1 MPLRQK
7 NTFYINLH
15 FGFINYLYLQIK
27 TNLNKTYYMKKLF
40 AILLILVV
48 SFGLKVKADEGMWLL
63 PLIEKLNMGKMT
75 ELGLKLSAEDIYSLN
90 KASVKDAIII
100 FGGGCTGE
108 IVSSQGLILTNHH
121 CGYGSIQQHSSV
133 DHDYLRDGF
142 WAMTKDQELPNPNLG
157 VTFLIRIEDVSAQI
171 LANVKPGMSETDRT
185 AAINEVRQTIEKKAG
200 EGNNYRAQVGSFY
213 GGNYFYLLVYE
224 RYNDVRLVGAPP
236 TSIGK
241 FGSDTDNWEW
251 PRHTGDFSVFR
262 VYSGPDGKPAPYS
275 KDNIPLKPKHYL
287 PVSIKDLNKGDFAM
301 IMGYPGRTNR
311 YMTSF
316 EINEQLQIVH
326 PDRIKIRGIKQDI
339 WMKDMQTDQKI
350 NIQYASKYFGSS
362 NYWKYSIGQKGGLE
376 RLNVKAK
383 KEEIENQFNKW
394 VVATPE
400 RKAKYGEALNMIKTS
415 VEGRAEYYNAL
426 QYLNECI
433 SGCELF
439 GVNRGVANLITA
451 LKTGDKQKIS
461 DATTQFKN
469 NTADFYKD
477 YNPPTDVKSMKA
489 MLTLYRADVPAKF
502 HPDFYTNVVDKKF
515 KGSIDKFVDD
525 LFAKSVFASE
535 VKLNAFLAKP
545 VLKTLETDPVY
556 LTTTSIYKVGGD
568 ISKGSSQF
576 DATLLTGKRMWVA
589 ALMEMAPEKTQYPDA
604 NSTMRLSYGTV
615 KDYDP
620 RDAVTYKYFTT
631 LQGVVDKYKPGDYEF
646 DLPKRLIDL
655 NAKKEFGRYG
665 SPKGYMPVC
674 FLTTN
679 DITGGNSGSPV
690 MNGNG
695 ELIGLAFDGNWES
708 MSGDIA
714 YEPELQ
720 RTIVVDIRYVLWV
733 MDVYSGAKHLVDE
746 MTIVN

>member
-1 MPLRQK
+1 MR
-7 NTFYINLH
+7 
-15 FGFINYLYLQIK
+15 
-27 TNLNKTYYMKKLF
+27 KLF
-40 AILLILVV
+40 AILVILVV
-48 SFGLKVKADEGMWLL
+48 SFGFRAKADEGMWLL

-90 KASVKDAIII
+90 KVCVKDAVVI
-100 FGGGCTGE
+100 FGGGCTAE

-121 CGYGSIQQHSSV
+121 CGYGSIQAHSSV

-142 WAMTKDQELPNPNLG
+142 WAMSKEEELTNPNLS
-157 VTFLIRIEDVSAQI
+157 VTFLIRIEDVTNQV
-171 LANVKPGMSETDRT
+171 LADVKQGMSETDRS
-185 AAINEVRQTIEKKAG
+185 AAVSNARQAIEKKAI
-200 EGNNYRAQVGSFY
+200 EGNNYRVQVGSFY

-224 RYNDVRLVGAPP
+224 RYTDVRLVGAPP
-236 TSIGK
+236 SSIGK

-275 KDNIPLKPKHYL
+275 KENVPLKPKHYL

-301 IMGYPGRTNR
+301 ILGYPGRTNR

-339 WMKDMQTDQKI
+339 WMKDMKADQKV
-350 NIQYASKYFGSS
+350 NIQYAAKYFGSS
-362 NYWKYSIGQKGGLE
+362 NYWKYSIGQKAGLE

-383 KEEIENQFNKW
+383 KEDLENQFNKW
-394 VVATPE
+394 VVAEPD
-400 RKAKYGEALNMIKTS
+400 RKAKYGEALNMIKMS
-415 VEGRAEYYNAL
+415 IEGRAENYNAL
-426 QYLNECI
+426 QYLNECMQ
-433 SGCELF
+433 GCELLSMTPVV
-439 GVNRGVANLITA
+439 GRLIMA
-451 LKTGDKQKIS
+451 LIAKDNQKIS
-461 DATTQFKN
+461 DAVDQVKKSST
-469 NTADFYKD
+469 DFYKD
-477 YNPPTDVKSMKA
+477 YNPSTDIKSMKA
-489 MLTLYRADVPAKF
+489 MMKLYRADVPAKF
-502 HPDFYTNVVDKKF
+502 LPDFYTNVVDKKF
-515 KGSIDKFVDD
+515 KGDIDKFVDD
-525 LFAKSVFASE
+525 LFAKSVFSSE
-535 VKLNAFLAKP
+535 AKLNAFLAKP
-545 VLKTLETDPVY
+545 VLKTIENDPVCV
-556 LTTTSIYKVGGD
+556 TATSIYKTGTD

-576 DATLLTGKRMWVA
+576 DAGLATGKRLWIA
-589 ALMEMAPEKTQYPDA
+589 ALMEMAPEKTRYPDA

-615 KDYDP
+615 QDYDP
-620 RDAVTYKYFTT
+620 RDAVTYKYYTT
-631 LQGVVDKYKPGDYEF
+631 VQGVVDKYQPGDYEF

-655 NAKKEFGRYG
+655 NNKKEYGRYG
-665 SPKGYMPVC
+665 SSKGYMPVC

-720 RTIVVDIRYVLWV
+720 RTIVVDIRYVLWI
-733 MDVYSGAKHLVDE
+733 MDVYAGAKNLVDE
-746 MTIVN
+746 MTIVQ